1 MILGQF
7 VGVGPM
13 KRKDTKVIKIK
24 DVFIG
29 GPNKI
34 AVQSM
39 TNTKTKNIEETLRQ
53 INELTE
59 NGCEIVRIAVL
70 DMEDALAISSIVKES
85 PIPVVADIHYD
96 YRLALEAINQ
106 GIHKLRLNPAN
117 IKDNEKVSQ
126 IVTACKEK
134 EIPIRIGVNSGS
146 FKEHINVVESMISY
160 AEDNVN
166 LLENLGFED
175 IVLSFKSSDLDTT
188 LEVNRIAS
196 RRWKYPIHIGMT
208 EAGTEFS
215 GGIKNAIGIGILL
228 SEGIGDTIRV
238 SITGDPVKEIK
249 YCKEILRTLGYSR
262 GPRLISCP
270 TCGRLQ
276 YDMVRIAE
284 QVEEYLNSIEKEITV
299 AVMGCSVNGP
309 GEAKQADIG
318 IAGGKN
324 EVLLIKEGKIVRKIK
339 KNIFEELKKEIESI

>member
-1 MILGQF
+1 
-7 VGVGPM
+7 M
-13 KRKDTKVIKIK
+13 KRKDTKVIKVK

-34 AVQSM
+34 VVQSM
-39 TNTKTKNIEETLRQ
+39 TNTRTKNTNATISQ
-53 INELTE
+53 IADLVNA
-59 NGCEIVRIAVL
+59 GCEIVRIAVL
-70 DMEDALAISSIVKES
+70 DMEDALAISEIIKNS

-117 IKDNEKVSQ
+117 IKDQDKISQ
-126 IVTACKEK
+126 IVTACSNK

-146 FKEHINVVESMISY
+146 FKDHSDVVDSMVSY
-160 AEDNVN
+160 AEENIN
-166 LLENLGFED
+166 LLEKLGFTD
-175 IVLSFKSSDLDTT
+175 IVLSFKSSDLETT

-196 RRWKYPIHIGMT
+196 KRWHYPIHVGMT

-249 YCKEILRTLGYSR
+249 YCKEILKTLGYNK
-262 GPRLISCP
+262 GPKLISCP

-276 YDMVRIAE
+276 YDMVKIAE
-284 QVEEYLNSIEKEITV
+284 QVEKYLNTIEKNITV

-318 IAGGKN
+318 IAGGRD
-324 EVLLIKEGKIVRKIK
+324 EVLLIKHGKIVRKIK
-339 KNIFEELKKEIESI
+339 ENIFEELKKEIESF